1 MSDRR
6 EGLRRPRTFQK
17 TKKKQKYR
25 SSPLALEVAFPSTSP
40 KRRSKSVF
48 ISNCDITRVPRKADK
63 FYTPP
68 RWPADS
74 PPLGEGKVIGTPGAV
89 WGLEIMLS
97 AATFDQSRCDAV
109 YARGV
114 FARRSWPQRSHSL
127 SSPPEQLT
135 PAGARTHARTQT
147 HTGDRHTQL
156 SVCVLP

>member
-1 MSDRR
+1 MSDRCFKR
-6 EGLRRPRTFQK
+6 QEKSKSIAHPRWRWK
-17 TKKKQKYR
+17 
-25 SSPLALEVAFPSTSP
+25 SPFHPR
-40 KRRSKSVF
+40 RRSAAQSPSSFPTVTSLECPGKQINF
-48 ISNCDITRVPRKADK
+48 
-63 FYTPP
+63 TPP
-68 RWPADS
+68 TPRRPADS
-74 PPLGEGKVIGTPGAV
+74 PPLGEGKVIGTPGTV